1 MYRATFLVEHRVQQ
15 RAEEKAVWERPAEKT
30 VHRKEIEVKSCE
42 FQISTMHNPVASL
55 DYSEA
60 LSQIQ

>member
-1 MYRATFLVEHRVQQ
+1 MLCGIDLL
-15 RAEEKAVWERPAEKT
+15 KKM
-30 VHRKEIEVKSCE
+30 VHNKEIEVKSHE
-42 FQISTMHNPVASL
+42 FQIFTMRHPVASL